1 MPLAITEARY
11 LEIRR
16 RVRERAAEVERERL
30 LADRVPGPDD
40 RTFQTV
46 DECMSFLDALADQEV
61 RPPRSRRKL
70 H

>member
-11 LEIRR
+11 QEIRR
-16 RVRERAAEVERERL
+16 RVHEAERQRL
-30 LADRVPGPDD
+30 LADRAPGPDD

-61 RPPRSRRKL
+61 RPPRSRRKRR
-70 H
+70 